1 MEGYSIRGVLQ
12 MIPVEEWRLGLKA
25 WQNIKK
31 QSEID
36 GEQADLIIPV
46 IEEKIRELE
55 GVQEVKNGE

>member
-1 MEGYSIRGVLQ
+1 
-12 MIPVEEWRLGLKA
+12 MIPVEEWRTGLKA

-46 IEEKIRELE
+46 IEQKIMELE
-55 GVQEVKNGE
+55 AQEVKDGK